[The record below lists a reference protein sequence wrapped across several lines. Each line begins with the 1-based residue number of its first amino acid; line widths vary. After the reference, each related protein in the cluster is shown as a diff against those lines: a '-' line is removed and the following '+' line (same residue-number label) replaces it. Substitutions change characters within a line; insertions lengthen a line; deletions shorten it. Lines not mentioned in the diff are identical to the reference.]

1 VIGLASLCQLVELE
15 GVVGEEEEEPA
26 AAAGGA
32 ALALPVMSPR
42 LWRARGPW
50 KKWCTSTP
58 VRRHA
63 LNTMKEAHTPGSVLF
78 GGLGLEV

>member
-1 VIGLASLCQLVELE
+1 MIGLASLCQLVELE

-32 ALALPVMSPR
+32 ISPR